1 MIKSNN
7 YIKQSSILQKQNA
20 HSTCRM
26 QISTKIIEIR
36 QKKPT
41 LTIVKM
47 STVVVGVDERLVA
60 AVVKEQVDQKN
71 DQKPVKQTV
80 YQNKQVL
87 HEHWTFPKE

>member
-1 MIKSNN
+1 
-7 YIKQSSILQKQNA
+7 
-20 HSTCRM
+20 
-26 QISTKIIEIR
+26 
-36 QKKPT
+36 
-41 LTIVKM
+41 M

-87 HEHWTFPKE
+87 HEHWTFPKEWNEEVNWQQQDRKDGQWPRGYHRIFTGNYHL